1 MSDIGDVSD
10 GTDVPGVPELPGG
23 TGVPG
28 VPGETGG
35 TGAAARWLTGRSV
48 AAGALLVLAVLAV
61 VPLLPGTSNATLL
74 TLTLMLT
81 SIGVAVN
88 WNLTGGFTGYV
99 DFGHAVWFGI
109 GAYAAAILISLQSN
123 GPQVGWPPVPAI
135 LVGALVAGV
144 LAAVIGRATMRLK
157 GPYFSIAMLGTFV
170 AVREIVR
177 VWGGLTGGGVGLT
190 LPPYLNRALFYYV
203 ELALVAVLVAGTW
216 WLRRTRFGAALV
228 AIREDE
234 VGAET
239 RGIDTTRLKT
249 AVFSF
254 AGLSTGLFGALWAYQ
269 NTFVDPDIAFVEV
282 RTIDAVMGT
291 MLGGL
296 GTVAGPVLGAAALY
310 WVRELLWTHLLDAHL
325 LAQGVLLIVI
335 VLFVP
340 RGLVGLV
347 DRRGTSLAELWG
359 LKSRRPGRR
368 AEAGDHRPAGGG
380 QDQVDGHG
388 GTRTGG
394 NSEQPS

>member
-1 MSDIGDVSD
+1 MNAGDVSD
-10 GTDVPGVPELPGG
+10 GAAVPGAGRP
-23 TGVPG
+23 
-28 VPGETGG
+28 
-35 TGAAARWLTGRSV
+35 AALAGLV
-48 AAGALLVLAVLAV
+48 ALAIVVLLVL
-61 VPLLPGTSNATLL
+61 VPVLPGTSNATLL

-81 SIGVAVN
+81 GIGVAIN

-109 GAYAAAILISLQSN
+109 GAYATAILMSLQGN

-135 LVGALVAGV
+135 VIGALVAGA
-144 LAAVIGRATMRLK
+144 LAAVVGRATMRLK

-177 VWGGLTGGGVGLT
+177 VWSPLTGGGVGLT
-190 LPPYLNRALFYYV
+190 LPPFLNRALFYYV
-203 ELALVAVLVAGTW
+203 ELALVVLLVAFTW

-249 AVFSF
+249 AIFSF

-296 GTVAGPVLGAAALY
+296 GTVAGPILGAAALY
-310 WVRELLWTHLLDAHL
+310 WLREVLWAHLLDYHL
-325 LAQGVLLIVI
+325 LTQGVLLIVI

-359 LKSRRPGRR
+359 WKSPRLRRGPTAR
-368 AEAGDHRPAGGG
+368 ADAEG
-380 QDQVDGHG
+380 
-388 GTRTGG
+388 
-394 NSEQPS
+394 PS

>member
-1 MSDIGDVSD
+1 M
-10 GTDVPGVPELPGG
+10 GVARGVLGGERLPG
-23 TGVPG
+23 
-28 VPGETGG
+28 
-35 TGAAARWLTGRSV
+35 R
-48 AAGALLVLAVLAV
+48 AAGLAALAALVVLV
-61 VPLLPGTSNATLL
+61 VLPLLSGTSNATLL

-81 SIGVAVN
+81 SVGVAIN

-109 GAYAAAILISLQSN
+109 GAYTTAILMSPQSN

-135 LVGALVAGV
+135 VIGALVAGL
-144 LAAVIGRATMRLK
+144 LAAAIGRATMRLK

-203 ELALVAVLVAGTW
+203 ELTLVVALVMFTW

-249 AVFSF
+249 AIFSF

-296 GTVAGPVLGAAALY
+296 GTVAGPILGAAALY
-310 WVRELLWTHLLDAHL
+310 WLREVLWTNLLDYHL

-340 RGLVGLV
+340 RGLVGLI
-347 DRRGTSLAELWG
+347 DRKGTTLAELWG
-359 LKSRRPGRR
+359 LKGQWLRRGVPAGKGASHAHGDPAAGDGASDAETLGGN
-368 AEAGDHRPAGGG
+368 AEA
-380 QDQVDGHG
+380 
-388 GTRTGG
+388 
-394 NSEQPS
+394 PS

>member
-1 MSDIGDVSD
+1 MSAQAG
-10 GTDVPGVPELPGG
+10 
-23 TGVPG
+23 
-28 VPGETGG
+28 
-35 TGAAARWLTGRSV
+35 
-48 AAGALLVLAVLAV
+48 GALRGGRLLRVVGGLVGLVVLVVLAVL
-61 VPLLPGTSNATLL
+61 PLLSGTSNATLL

-109 GAYAAAILISLQSN
+109 GAYATAILISLQPN
-123 GPQVGWPPVPAI
+123 GPQVGWHPVPAI
-135 LVGALVAGV
+135 VVGALVAGV
-144 LAAVIGRATMRLK
+144 LAAAIGRATMRLK

-177 VWGGLTGGGVGLT
+177 VWSPLTGGGVGLT
-190 LPPYLNRALFYYV
+190 LPPYLNRQLFYYV
-203 ELALVAVLVAGTW
+203 ELALVVLLVSFTW

-234 VGAET
+234 IGAET

-249 AVFSF
+249 AIFSF

-310 WVRELLWTHLLDAHL
+310 WLREVLWANLLDYHLLT
-325 LAQGVLLIVI
+325 QGVLLIVV

-347 DRRGTSLAELWG
+347 DRRGASLAEVWG
-359 LKSRRPGRR
+359 WKGRR
-368 AEAGDHRPAGGG
+368 RGGGAADRLTEEGLGDSAAAGPAGG
-380 QDQVDGHG
+380 DRDGPAQARAGSEPGSGAQGETAAG
-388 GTRTGG
+388 GDAETEAL
-394 NSEQPS
+394 S

>member
-1 MSDIGDVSD
+1 MNAGDVSD
-10 GTDVPGVPELPGG
+10 GAAVPG
-23 TGVPG
+23 
-28 VPGETGG
+28 
-35 TGAAARWLTGRSV
+35 
-48 AAGALLVLAVLAV
+48 AGAGRPAMLAGLVALAIVVLLVL
-61 VPLLPGTSNATLL
+61 VPVLPGTSNATLL

-81 SIGVAVN
+81 GIGVAIN

-109 GAYAAAILISLQSN
+109 GAYATAILMSLQSN

-135 LVGALVAGV
+135 VIGALVAGA
-144 LAAVIGRATMRLK
+144 LAAVVGRATMRLK

-177 VWGGLTGGGVGLT
+177 VWSPLTGGGVGLT

-203 ELALVAVLVAGTW
+203 ELALVVLLVAFTW

-249 AVFSF
+249 AIFSF

-296 GTVAGPVLGAAALY
+296 GTVAGPILGAAALY
-310 WVRELLWTHLLDAHL
+310 WLREVLWAHLLDYHL
-325 LAQGVLLIVI
+325 LTQGVLLIVI

-340 RGLVGLV
+340 RGLVGHL

-359 LKSRRPGRR
+359 LKSPRRRR
-368 AEAGDHRPAGGG
+368 GPSARADAEG
-380 QDQVDGHG
+380 
-388 GTRTGG
+388 
-394 NSEQPS
+394 PS

>member
-1 MSDIGDVSD
+1 MSDVSGEPG
-10 GTDVPGVPELPGG
+10 GTDVPGG
-23 TGVPG
+23 
-28 VPGETGG
+28 TGG
-35 TGAAARWLTGRSV
+35 TGAVARWLTGRAG
-48 AAGALLVLAVLAV
+48 AAGALIALAVLAVLAV
-61 VPLLPGTSNATLL
+61 LPLLPGTSNATLL

-81 SIGVAVN
+81 SIGVAIN

-109 GAYAAAILISLQSN
+109 GAYASAILISLQSN
-123 GPQVGWPPVPAI
+123 GPQLGWPPVPAI

-144 LAAVIGRATMRLK
+144 LAAIIGRATMRLK

-177 VWGGLTGGGVGLT
+177 VWSPLTGGGVGLT

-216 WLRRTRFGAALV
+216 WLRRTRFGTALV

-347 DRRGTSLAELWG
+347 DRRGTSLFELWG
-359 LKSRRPGRR
+359 WKGWRLEGRGLRRNPAAGG
-368 AEAGDHRPAGGG
+368 EAGAA
-380 QDQVDGHG
+380 
-388 GTRTGG
+388 
-394 NSEQPS
+394 S

>member
-1 MSDIGDVSD
+1 MRRTAAAGD
-10 GTDVPGVPELPGG
+10 PGSRDRTAGRAI
-23 TGVPG
+23 
-28 VPGETGG
+28 
-35 TGAAARWLTGRSV
+35 GAAAL
-48 AAGALLVLAVLAV
+48 AALVTLVVL
-61 VPLLPGTSNATLL
+61 PLLGGTTNATLL
-74 TLTLMLT
+74 TLTLMFT
-81 SIGVAVN
+81 GIGVAVS

-109 GAYAAAILISLQSN
+109 GAYTTAILMSLQSN

-135 LVGALVAGV
+135 VIGALVAAA

-157 GPYFSIAMLGTFV
+157 GPYFSIAMLATFV

-177 VWGGLTGGGVGLT
+177 VWSPLTGGGVGLT
-190 LPPYLNRALFYYV
+190 LPPYLNRELFYYL
-203 ELALVAVLVAGTW
+203 ELALVVVLVAFTW

-296 GTVAGPVLGAAALY
+296 GTVAGPILGATVLY
-310 WVRELLWTHLLDAHL
+310 WLRELLWANLLDYHLLT
-325 LAQGVLLIVI
+325 QGVLLILI
-335 VLFVP
+335 VLFLP
-340 RGLVGLV
+340 RGLVGLA

-359 LKSRRPGRR
+359 LGGRLPRRGAVAAGGEVAGPAQEDAGGRGETPTDPN
-368 AEAGDHRPAGGG
+368 AEA
-380 QDQVDGHG
+380 
-388 GTRTGG
+388 
-394 NSEQPS
+394 PS

>member
-1 MSDIGDVSD
+1 M
-10 GTDVPGVPELPGG
+10 TR
-23 TGVPG
+23 T
-28 VPGETGG
+28 T
-35 TGAAARWLTGRSV
+35 
-48 AAGALLVLAVLAV
+48 AAGDPGSRERRAGRAIGTAALAALVILVV
-61 VPLLPGTSNATLL
+61 VPLLPGTSNSTLL

-81 SIGVAVN
+81 GIGVAVN

-109 GAYAAAILISLQSN
+109 GAYGTAILMSLQSN

-135 LVGALVAGV
+135 VVGAWWRGPWRRSSAGHHAAEGAVLLDRHARHVRGRPGDRPGLEPSDRRRGGPDAAAVSEQGALLLPGAGLVVLLVA
-144 LAAVIGRATMRLK
+144 
-157 GPYFSIAMLGTFV
+157 F
-170 AVREIVR
+170 
-177 VWGGLTGGGVGLT
+177 
-190 LPPYLNRALFYYV
+190 
-203 ELALVAVLVAGTW
+203 TW

-239 RGIDTTRLKT
+239 RGIDTTRFKT
-249 AVFSF
+249 AIFSF

-296 GTVAGPVLGAAALY
+296 GTVAGPILGAAALY
-310 WVRELLWTHLLDAHL
+310 WLREVLWAHLLDYHL
-325 LAQGVLLIVI
+325 LTQGVLLILI

-347 DRRGTSLAELWG
+347 DRRGTSLTELWG
-359 LKSRRPGRR
+359 LGRR
-368 AEAGDHRPAGGG
+368 RRRRGVAAGRGPERAGASQAGGPAPARDAGDPGSVPDAG
-380 QDQVDGHG
+380 DAEPEA
-388 GTRTGG
+388 R
-394 NSEQPS
+394 S